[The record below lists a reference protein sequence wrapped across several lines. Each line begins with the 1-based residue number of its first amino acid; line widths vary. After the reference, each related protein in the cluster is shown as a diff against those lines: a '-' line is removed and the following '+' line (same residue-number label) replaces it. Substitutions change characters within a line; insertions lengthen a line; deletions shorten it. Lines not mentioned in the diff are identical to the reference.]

1 MKRLTTLAALFAAT
15 TLAACSGGSDAPP
28 PPPNETENVVI
39 VDETPTE
46 NVATVAEPEVTP
58 TPTPSPTPLAED
70 LPDDQQVQEDADA
83 VGMTSRL
90 PRTEETP
97 AAQPA
102 E

>member
-1 MKRLTTLAALFAAT
+1 MKRLTTLAALLAAA

-46 NVATVAEPEVTP
+46 NIAVVEPEASPTP
-58 TPTPSPTPLAED
+58 TPTPTPVAET
-70 LPDDQQVQEDADA
+70 LPDEQQVQEDADA

-90 PRTEETP
+90 PKPDGEPTP
-97 AAQPA
+97 QPA